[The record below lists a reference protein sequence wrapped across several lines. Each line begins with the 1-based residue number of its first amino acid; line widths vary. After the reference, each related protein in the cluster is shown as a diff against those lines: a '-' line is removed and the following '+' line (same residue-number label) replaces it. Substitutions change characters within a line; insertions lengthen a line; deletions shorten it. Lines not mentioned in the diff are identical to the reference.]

1 MTDERKYKEQTTK
14 ANAELLDFVP
24 MHAITTGHELSLL
37 PY

>member
-1 MTDERKYKEQTTK
+1 MTDEYKYKEQTTI

-24 MHAITTGHELSLL
+24 VLAVTTGHELSLL